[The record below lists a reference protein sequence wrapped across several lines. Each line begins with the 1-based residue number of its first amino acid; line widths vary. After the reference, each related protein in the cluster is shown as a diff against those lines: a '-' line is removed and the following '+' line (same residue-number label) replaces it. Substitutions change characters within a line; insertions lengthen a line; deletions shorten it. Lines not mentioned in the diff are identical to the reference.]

1 MNKGNST
8 QQYTLLF
15 ERLMAIAIAINFIL
29 ILFDLSYIP
38 LRDSYVKYL
47 YKFFHDRY
55 GQEVSQVN
63 LFYDPIKGIKP
74 HRETTKYLETV
85 DGLEKQV
92 SLWGL
97 TSPKVKAQL
106 QTLTDLST
114 EMVNTSPFVEA
125 GKSGILEK
133 IKDRMREH
141 VHKESAKRA
150 FATFWSQEYLS
161 QNHWTQEIDFFDHN
175 IRPLMLVNYYRQI
188 GEDGLFIN
196 RFWQI
201 DQPFVF
207 FFGVELLGHIF
218 YLKRKYSYLGWIE
231 ALLWRWYDLLLLLPF
246 FRWLRIIPLMI
257 RLDRSHLVDL
267 KLIQQQVNQGV
278 LANFAEELTE
288 IVVVRVINQVQ
299 GSIQRGDV
307 LLWLKQRQNAKPYLD
322 INQVNELEAM
332 IELLVLTIIQQ
343 VMPKIQPEMVA
354 ILRHAIFSAC
364 QQVPIYQNFQNLPGV
379 VQTQAYLSEQLSE
392 QITTSLYEILQ
403 GMSTDPVTK
412 KLSVK
417 LVESFSTA
425 LGGELQEKHVM
436 TKIQSLLFDFL
447 EEVKINYVQH
457 LSQDDIDKIIA
468 ETRQMRTQ
476 AAVDPMEQKGGTL
489 AKME

>member
-1 MNKGNST
+1 
-8 QQYTLLF
+8 
-15 ERLMAIAIAINFIL
+15 
-29 ILFDLSYIP
+29 
-38 LRDSYVKYL
+38 
-47 YKFFHDRY
+47 
-55 GQEVSQVN
+55 
-63 LFYDPIKGIKP
+63 
-74 HRETTKYLETV
+74 
-85 DGLEKQV
+85 
-92 SLWGL
+92 
-97 TSPKVKAQL
+97 
-106 QTLTDLST
+106 
-114 EMVNTSPFVEA
+114 
-125 GKSGILEK
+125 
-133 IKDRMREH
+133 
-141 VHKESAKRA
+141 
-150 FATFWSQEYLS
+150 
-161 QNHWTQEIDFFDHN
+161 
-175 IRPLMLVNYYRQI
+175 
-188 GEDGLFIN
+188 
-196 RFWQI
+196 
-201 DQPFVF
+201 
-207 FFGVELLGHIF
+207 
-218 YLKRKYSYLGWIE
+218 
-231 ALLWRWYDLLLLLPF
+231 
-246 FRWLRIIPLMI
+246 MI